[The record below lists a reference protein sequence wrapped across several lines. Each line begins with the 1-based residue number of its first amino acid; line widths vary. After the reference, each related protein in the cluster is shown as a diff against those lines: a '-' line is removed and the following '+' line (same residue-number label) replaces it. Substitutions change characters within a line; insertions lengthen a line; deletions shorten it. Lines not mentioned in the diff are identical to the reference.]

1 MTRILL
7 STLSL
12 FFSTFLCA
20 QSSPSL
26 QQMEVDV
33 VYLASDYLEGR
44 ETGTKGEQL
53 AAEYIAWRFAA
64 LGLQPKGDNGSW
76 FNEFEFNYNPNPH
89 GTEGAGVTRVGR
101 NVVAYLDNG
110 AATTVVIGAN
120 FDHLGYG
127 GFGSLYTG
135 EPAIHNG
142 ADDNASGVA
151 ALLYLAEKLKKDQN
165 AQKNNYLFMAFS
177 GEELGLV
184 GSKKWVAAPTI
195 DLGTIN
201 YMFNMDM
208 VGRLNE
214 EKSLAVNGVGTS
226 PAWVPVLE
234 SVKVGGIQTRT
245 TTSGVGPSDHTSFY
259 LQNIPVLH
267 FFSGQHSHYHKPS
280 DDSEKINFTGMLA
293 VSDFMLAIIEK
304 LDDSGRLAFTATKN
318 EDDGREAAAF
328 KVTLGVMPDYVY
340 GGKGMRIDSVIEGRP
355 GQVAGLQS
363 GDVILQIGDVE
374 VGDIYDYMDGLA
386 KYKKGDKAPV
396 KVKRGE
402 KEIVVEVT
410 F

>member
-110 AATTVVIGAN
+110 AATTVVIGAH